1 MPRKPAQEKDSLT
14 KKIEKMYHNYGID
27 TSNMSD
33 EEFER
38 MREQYLDKGKDID
51 ADLRESE
58 RFKERFA
65 DDIV

>member
-1 MPRKPAQEKDSLT
+1 MKKAPSEQDSFY

-27 TSNMSD
+27 TSNMSE

-38 MREQYLDKGKDID
+38 IKVQYLSSGKSIEQDIKN
-51 ADLRESE
+51 SE
-58 RFKERFA
+58 KFKEQFA